1 MAGREI
7 IFLDTTF
14 ILPFFQIPIDVKN
27 FDKKIFEKS
36 LRRFRLISVSEL
48 SLIEA
53 LFIVT
58 KMFFRGEV
66 FRDIFEVFRDNL
78 EVLEDDSRFVVKSF
92 SSMDISS
99 YKWLLDFK
107 DLNPIDR
114 LILAQG
120 LDADIFLTENREILK
135 IGGIEKFRK
144 KFSVKIVDWKHYISS
159 FK

>member
-36 LRRFRLISVSEL
+36 LKRFRLISVSEL

-66 FRDIFEVFRDNL
+66 FEDIFEVFKDNL
-78 EVLEDDSRFVVKSF
+78 EVLEDDSRFVVKPF

-120 LDADIFLTENREILK
+120 LDADIFLTEDREILK
-135 IGGIEKFRK
+135 IGGIE